1 MIEVLPLDKITE
13 KVGQELGVTDWMQVD
28 QERIN
33 QFAECTGDHQWIH
46 VDEEKAK
53 AGPFGTTIAH
63 GYLTISLIPQ
73 FSGNIGVV
81 PEGTMM
87 AINYGAN
94 KVRLLNPVTVGSKI
108 RDRISLGE
116 VTEKSGGRILVSNT
130 HTIEIDGQEKP
141 ALVAEM
147 LTMFFTQG

>member
-13 KVGQELGVTDWMQVD
+13 KVGQELGVTDWMQMD

-46 VDEEKAK
+46 IDEEKAK